1 MGIFGIIYRKKRHV
15 IIDESKEMQ
24 FSMVYTFSVIAIL
37 IISLVVV
44 AGYVPTITS
53 LDMGHFSSTMN
64 ATGFAINLVFRL
76 TILSSIALGFSFMLQ
91 VWEYTE
97 RELVD
102 GLVQIAKSAKEVE
115 DASAVLA
122 GKSSK

>member
-15 IIDESKEMQ
+15 ITDESREMQ
-24 FSMVYTFSVIAIL
+24 FSIVYTFSVVGIL
-37 IISLVVV
+37 IMSLVIV

-53 LDMGHFSSTMN
+53 FDIDLFNSTMDV
-64 ATGFAINLVFRL
+64 TGFSINLVFRL
-76 TILSSIALGFSFMLQ
+76 TILSAFALGFSSMLQ
-91 VWEYTE
+91 VWEFAE

-115 DASAVLA
+115 EASAVLA

>member
-15 IIDESKEMQ
+15 ITDESREMQ
-24 FSMVYTFSVIAIL
+24 FSIVYTFSVVGIL
-37 IISLVVV
+37 IMSLVIV

-53 LDMGHFSSTMN
+53 LDIDLFNSTMN
-64 ATGFAINLVFRL
+64 VTGFSINLVFRL
-76 TILSSIALGFSFMLQ
+76 TIISAFALGFSSMLQ
-91 VWEYTE
+91 VWEFAE

-115 DASAVLA
+115 EASAVLA

>member
-15 IIDESKEMQ
+15 ITDVSREMQ
-24 FSMVYTFSVIAIL
+24 FSVVYTFSVIGIL
-37 IISLVVV
+37 IMSLVIV

-53 LDMGHFSSTMN
+53 LDIGLFSSTMDV
-64 ATGFAINLVFRL
+64 TGFSIKLVFRL
-76 TILSSIALGFSFMLQ
+76 TILSAIALGFSSMLQ
-91 VWEYTE
+91 VWECAE

-115 DASAVLA
+115 EATAVLA

>member
-15 IIDESKEMQ
+15 ITDVSREMQ
-24 FSMVYTFSVIAIL
+24 FSVVYTFSVVGIL
-37 IISLVVV
+37 IMSFVIV

-53 LDMGHFSSTMN
+53 LDIGLFSSTMDV
-64 ATGFAINLVFRL
+64 TGFSIKLVFRL
-76 TILSSIALGFSFMLQ
+76 TILSAIALGFSSMLQ
-91 VWEYTE
+91 VWECAE

-115 DASAVLA
+115 EATAVLA

>member
-15 IIDESKEMQ
+15 ITDVSREMQ
-24 FSMVYTFSVIAIL
+24 FSVVYTFSVIGIL
-37 IISLVVV
+37 IMSLVIV

-53 LDMGHFSSTMN
+53 LDIGLFSSTMDV
-64 ATGFAINLVFRL
+64 TGFSIKLVFRL
-76 TILSSIALGFSFMLQ
+76 TILSAIALGFSSMLQ
-91 VWEYTE
+91 VWEFAE

-115 DASAVLA
+115 EATAVLA